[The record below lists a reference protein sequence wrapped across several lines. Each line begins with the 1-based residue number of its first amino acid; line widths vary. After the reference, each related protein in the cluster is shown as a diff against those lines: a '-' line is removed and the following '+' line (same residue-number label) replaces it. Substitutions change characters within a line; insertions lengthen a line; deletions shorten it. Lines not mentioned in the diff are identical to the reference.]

1 MKKITM
7 EISDELYNQ
16 LEKVRQQSGL
26 HSLTDFILAILQE
39 YVDQTHETST
49 EAEDESEI
57 RKRLENLGYL

>member
-1 MKKITM
+1 MKKITLK
-7 EISDELYNQ
+7 ISDELYDQ

-39 YVDQTHETST
+39 YVDQRHETST
-49 EAEDESEI
+49 EAKDESEI